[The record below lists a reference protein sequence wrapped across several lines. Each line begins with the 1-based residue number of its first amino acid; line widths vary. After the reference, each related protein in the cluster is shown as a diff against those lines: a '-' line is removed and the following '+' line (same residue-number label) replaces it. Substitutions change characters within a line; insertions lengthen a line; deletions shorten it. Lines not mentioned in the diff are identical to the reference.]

1 MIELNEAYTLHQI
14 IANGMMEKEVKDLE
28 ARIFTKDN
36 KVYFFE
42 NLNNHD
48 FRLYTVINKKSF
60 FL

>member
-1 MIELNEAYTLHQI
+1 MKINEAYSLQQLM
-14 IANGMMEKEVKDLE
+14 ADGMMEKSIKELN

-42 NLNNHD
+42 NLNNRQL
-48 FRLYTVINKKSF
+48 RLYSVINKKSF

>member
-1 MIELNEAYTLHQI
+1 MELNEAYSLNQI
-14 IANGMMEKEVKDLE
+14 IANGMTEKDVKDLD
-28 ARIFTKDN
+28 AKIFTKDN

-48 FRLYTVINKKSF
+48 FRLYTIINKESF